1 MKLTTVGLMPMNFI
15 PSNRILNL
23 LSLKKLSPFWI
34 YSISG
39 KKRPIP
45 IPSKNALDKMIQKS
59 KANLLLYAHNCS
71 RKSQR
76 FFIAFLSTE
85 HTECTEYCYFLFSVF
100 SVSSVFSVV
109 FFNVF
114 LIQWLINKFASYDI
128 SYISDHFREVPLES
142 QKNPFIFNDL
152 WNFRDVV
159 FAYISASPI

>member
-1 MKLTTVGLMPMNFI
+1 MHRTLLFL
-15 PSNRILNL
+15 LN
-23 LSLKKLSPFWI
+23 
-34 YSISG
+34 
-39 KKRPIP
+39 
-45 IPSKNALDKMIQKS
+45 
-59 KANLLLYAHNCS
+59 
-71 RKSQR
+71 
-76 FFIAFLSTE
+76 
-85 HTECTEYCYFLFSVF
+85 VF
-100 SVSSVFSVV
+100 SVCSVFSVV